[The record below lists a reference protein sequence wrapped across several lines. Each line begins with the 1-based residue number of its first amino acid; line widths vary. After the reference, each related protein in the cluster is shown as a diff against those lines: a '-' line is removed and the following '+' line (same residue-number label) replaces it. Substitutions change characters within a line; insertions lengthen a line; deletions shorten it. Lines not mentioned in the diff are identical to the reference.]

1 MLGLIK
7 KIFSKREKQ
16 EEKVE
21 LNMLEEWLDSKAKPI
36 FEELGNRINQLIKG
50 ISDEKIRLGENL
62 KVLEDAEL
70 LNPKIPER
78 AKTIMQGNRAS
89 FIKKVSFFLDN
100 IDLKMNGY
108 DEIAGKSER
117 IVNDLDL
124 LAKSTAKSYHILNE
138 FFAREIEKSASCLK
152 GIGDKCRELK
162 DAISKSKAPLIGKIK
177 EAIGSA
183 QSKIKLKEGRIK
195 GLESKNKELNSKESR
210 RSELEHNINRIK
222 SSQEY
227 ENYQNLLS
235 EKKHVESKIKDNE
248 NSFFHDFS
256 ALERALRKYAKIAFE
271 DENMVL
277 AYLENPIKALIDDSG
292 LRIMAIL
299 SKLKDAIKKGNL
311 GLEDKKS
318 EKAIALLENLNLGYF
333 TKIKNTHMD
342 LGENLSDALK
352 RLENDETAK
361 KLDALKEQLNDIN
374 HSLDFLSGDI
384 KALEDEI
391 NKINIPKLK
400 EEMQKDIMDV
410 LSERALI
417 S

>member
-138 FFAREIEKSASCLK
+138 FFAREI
-152 GIGDKCRELK
+152 
-162 DAISKSKAPLIGKIK
+162 
-177 EAIGSA
+177 
-183 QSKIKLKEGRIK
+183 
-195 GLESKNKELNSKESR
+195 
-210 RSELEHNINRIK
+210 
-222 SSQEY
+222 
-227 ENYQNLLS
+227 
-235 EKKHVESKIKDNE
+235 
-248 NSFFHDFS
+248 
-256 ALERALRKYAKIAFE
+256 
-271 DENMVL
+271 
-277 AYLENPIKALIDDSG
+277 
-292 LRIMAIL
+292 
-299 SKLKDAIKKGNL
+299 
-311 GLEDKKS
+311 KKS
-318 EKAIALLENLNLGYF
+318 Q
-333 TKIKNTHMD
+333 H
-342 LGENLSDALK
+342 
-352 RLENDETAK
+352 
-361 KLDALKEQLNDIN
+361 
-374 HSLDFLSGDI
+374 
-384 KALEDEI
+384 
-391 NKINIPKLK
+391 
-400 EEMQKDIMDV
+400 
-410 LSERALI
+410 RA
-417 S
+417 